1 MKSRSLTLGA
11 IALSAALTSLEV
23 AAGGNGGAGMIYHE
37 PFARQVPTASGIAL
51 VALALLLATLA
62 FRLVRRPSGE
72 GSRFLTLAIAATAI
86 AAGGSGVKLISDAV
100 AAPPPDMINA
110 AGGQVTVPADEMCY
124 TVNNLT
130 GAPQQITQM
139 TANPPWQLTSCTNG
153 GAFVPAA
160 NGGIFVGTCQA
171 APGTILQPGQNC
183 TIYALNLSA
192 NGGNGGM
199 MVDP

>member
-37 PFARQVPTASGIAL
+37 PFARQVSTASGIAL

-86 AAGGSGVKLISDAV
+86 AAGGSGVKLIGDARAAV
-100 AAPPPDMINA
+100 AIQLLSSSGGIANIPDFEN
-110 AGGQVTVPADEMCY
+110 CHL
-124 TVNNLT
+124 VNNGT
-130 GAPQQITQM
+130 PVAQQITQLLA
-139 TANPPWQLTSCTNG
+139 TPPWILSPCPSNG
-153 GAFVPAA
+153 GGFYE
-160 NGGIFVGTCQA
+160 TCNDS
-171 APGTILQPGQNC
+171 PGTVLNPGQTC
-183 TIYALNLSA
+183 EIYAN
-192 NGGNGGM
+192 
-199 MVDP
+199 DPVPDV